1 MATATYDETYTD
13 LMRIVEI
20 ASSGLRDLGKIQGK
34 NALGSEEELRRLVIG
49 VSKKLLE
56 NLPVRQFENDE
67 IENIDSKYSHLLTI
81 AEDLKAFQN
90 NDFEVVG

>member
-20 ASSGLRDLGKIQGK
+20 ASRGLRDLGKIQGK
-34 NALGSEEELRRLVIG
+34 NALGSEEELRVLVLG

-56 NLPVRQFENDE
+56 NLPVHQFENDE
-67 IENIDSKYSHLLTI
+67 IEHEDSRYCHLL
-81 AEDLKAFQN
+81 AVLEDPDQFKT
-90 NDFEVVG
+90 NDFEVTG